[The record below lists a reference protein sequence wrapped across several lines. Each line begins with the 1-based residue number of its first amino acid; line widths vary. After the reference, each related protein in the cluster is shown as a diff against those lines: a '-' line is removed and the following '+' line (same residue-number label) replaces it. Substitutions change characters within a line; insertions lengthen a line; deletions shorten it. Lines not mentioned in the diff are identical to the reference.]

1 MALQTVDVAPA
12 TAQAST
18 ASHSLLGHALK
29 DAFITGLIALGLLGP
44 LIGFLTVVHDSGTG
58 SALGLAYRPLELAVM
73 VGIIFVGRLLLNL
86 TVWSPNR
93 VSKPKSGPGAL
104 GRAALAAGPAL
115 KPALLAFAIAFP
127 VIAAYMSGSLNQAR
141 YLIDLGILILT
152 YVMLGW
158 GLNIVVGLAGLLD
171 LGYVAF
177 YAVGA
182 YTYALLA
189 TSAPINDFFAGVFG
203 ETFWANW
210 AFWICLPMAG
220 LFAGLWGVILGFP
233 VLRLRGDYLAI
244 VTLAFGEIIR

>member
-29 DAFITGLIALGLLGP
+29 DAFITGLIALGP
-44 LIGFLTVVHDSGTG
+44 
-58 SALGLAYRPLELAVM
+58 ARPADRLPHRGARQRHRQRARPRLPAARTRRY
-73 VGIIFVGRLLLNL
+73 GRHHLRRPAAAEPHRLVAQSRL
-86 TVWSPNR
+86 
-93 VSKPKSGPGAL
+93 KPKSGPGAL

-182 YTYALLA
+182 LHLRAARHLGPIT
-189 TSAPINDFFAGVFG
+189 TSSPASSAKPSGPIGRSGSACRWPACSPGCG
-203 ETFWANW
+203 
-210 AFWICLPMAG
+210 G
-220 LFAGLWGVILGFP
+220 
-233 VLRLRGDYLAI
+233 
-244 VTLAFGEIIR
+244 